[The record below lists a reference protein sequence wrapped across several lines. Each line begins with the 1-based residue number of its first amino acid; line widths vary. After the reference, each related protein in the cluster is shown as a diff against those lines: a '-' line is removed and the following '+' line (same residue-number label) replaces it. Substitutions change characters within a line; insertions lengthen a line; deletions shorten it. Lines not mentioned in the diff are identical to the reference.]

1 MYDAFCVHS
10 KGSTY
15 RVKSDIEALLLVRKC
30 KSMLNEITT
39 DIKDSTGITQT
50 LNGPEG
56 HVSAKTVSSVN
67 MLEWGLQKLFEN
79 LKEFGYQ
86 DTNLLS
92 CMTLDVENCHSTVHV
107 KQANLSMLEYS
118 RSFGQTMKESVKRV
132 TKWAAYYHTSRKTW
146 YPKPEEG
153 ILFSQVPTM
162 NPLPVV
168 EMSQADCD
176 VLRNWV
182 SSYGAAVRQRTVRQ
196 ETTMAKHGT
205 LPEFMYQRH
214 CVMLDQPI
222 TFVSGYPEQDMDNNT
237 TETTDVADNDSE
249 IIDEFD
255 PSSDEEISSD
265 EISDVSIGEVGRNLN

>member
-1 MYDAFCVHS
+1 
-10 KGSTY
+10 
-15 RVKSDIEALLLVRKC
+15 
-30 KSMLNEITT
+30 MLNEITT
-39 DIKDSTGITQT
+39 DIKDSTGITRT

-56 HVSAKTVSSVN
+56 HVAAKTVSSVN
-67 MLEWGLQKLFEN
+67 MLEWGLQKLSEN

-92 CMTLDVENCHSTVHV
+92 CMTLDVENCHSTVHI

-146 YPKPEEG
+146 YPKPEEA

-222 TFVSGYPEQDMDNNT
+222 TFVSGDPEQDMDNNT

-255 PSSDEEISSD
+255 PSSDEEIFSD
-265 EISDVSIGEVGRNLN
+265 DISDVSIGEVGRNLNFLFGARSRFGRATRVSNRLLY